1 MTWARICA
9 WLVALEY
16 FLKQNAYFGWNAK
29 PGSDTEVLAD
39 GITLLLVAV
48 AICLTAY
55 EPTKVEIHIIKH
67 GEKP

>member
-9 WLVALEY
+9 WVVALEY
-16 FLKQNAYFGWNAK
+16 FLKQNRFFGWNAQ
-29 PGSDTEVLAD
+29 PNSDAEVLAD

-55 EPTKVEIHIIKH
+55 EPAKVEIRIIRSK
-67 GEKP
+67 E

>member
-9 WLVALEY
+9 WVVALEY
-16 FLKQNAYFGWNAK
+16 FLKQNAYFGWNAR
-29 PGSDTEVLAD
+29 PQSDAELMAD

-55 EPTKVEIHIIKH
+55 EPAKVQIHIIKD
-67 GEKP
+67 KT